1 MPTFWQDLCCC
12 FSFKSASSIRK
23 DFEGAYSS
31 HNYKTSESDTNLY
44 GNSFS
49 FNQSYGGTG
58 TTVHSLNSLT
68 NGTNSN
74 SNSNNNN
81 INNNNYNNNNNG
93 LHNNYTAGI
102 TSLMGFYRAKPKSPR
117 ELVKALKYYLNKYD
131 LTMNSI
137 SLSNGGAKEQSNK
150 SITKLS
156 LELAKII
163 SALKSMT
170 LQSEEDVQLR
180 GDYDLQMFLIK
191 EIYESN
197 LLEILCLE
205 IEKFPFEARKEA
217 VIIFNS
223 LLRRQI
229 PPNRQI
235 VGEHLRD
242 FKRELLKNLLDGY
255 DRPERTLHY
264 GLMLRE
270 CIKFEFL
277 CEIILNLPEFDKLFD
292 YIQLPTFDVSS
303 DAFATFKDLLTRHK
317 NLVGEYLVKN
327 YENLFGR
334 LNNLLISDNY
344 VTRRQSLK
352 LLGEILHDRRNYE
365 VMLRYVSEV
374 ENLKL
379 LMIQLRDKSE
389 KIQFEAFQVFKI
401 FIANPNKP
409 KLIYDIL
416 CKNRDKILHFL
427 ENFSVQGKQM
437 DDRNFN
443 EDKLFLIEKLQLL
456 PQYQKQP
463 HQNHQNTQSSAQCSE
478 SLDPVTIE
486 SLSVCTGDHSC
497 CSLSNDSINVIDN
510 NGHDPAD
517 NTESLILSRSD
528 SVLSVSMSVS

>member
-12 FSFKSASSIRK
+12 FSFNSTTSNSSNRKK
-23 DFEGAYSS
+23 DFDGAYSS
-31 HNYKTSESDTNLY
+31 HNYKTSESDTNLH

-49 FNQSYGGTG
+49 FNQSYNG

-68 NGTNSN
+68 NGTNN
-74 SNSNNNN
+74 NYVNSNNN
-81 INNNNYNNNNNG
+81 G
-93 LHNNYTAGI
+93 QHNHTGI
-102 TSLMGFYRAKPKSPR
+102 TSLMGFYKAKPKSPR

-131 LTMNSI
+131 LTMNSV
-137 SLSNGGAKEQSNK
+137 SLSNGGGKEQNNK

-156 LELAKII
+156 LELAKTI
-163 SALKSMT
+163 SALKLMT

-242 FKRELLKNLLDGY
+242 FKRELLKDLLGGY

-277 CEIILNLPEFDKLFD
+277 SEIILNLPEFDKLFD

-443 EDKLFLIEKLQLL
+443 EDKLFLIEKLRLL
-456 PQYQKQP
+456 PQYQKQH
-463 HQNHQNTQSSAQCSE
+463 HQHHQHHQSVQSTQCSE

-486 SLSVCTGDHSC
+486 SLSVCTADHSC

-510 NGHDPAD
+510 NW
-517 NTESLILSRSD
+517 
-528 SVLSVSMSVS
+528 